1 MKLDAWLRQDRPLA
15 DRLRVV
21 ERLSQALNA
30 VHDRGEILAA
40 LEPARVEV
48 AGDFRCDLSAAERGS
63 PEPGYAA
70 PERIEGGPPSPEADV
85 YSAGAIAWEVLV
97 GRACGELPAPLSD
110 VVPDLPRE
118 LASAV
123 MGCLERSPQWRPK
136 DLTYLAQLAASHQK
150 AVRRG
155 SSPGVESPAPTPRAA
170 AAIRVPPKRP
180 SRSHLPLL
188 VAALLVVGAAALGF
202 WWNEQQAPDGAGA
215 PFVPAR
221 PAGQAV
227 PAPAPSP
234 SPTVTP
240 AAEASPAVPAAG
252 ELAAPVRPLTS
263 PSPAASLTA
272 TPTPTATPPPAP
284 VATPTPTPAPTP
296 VPPPAAATAVVPAPS
311 PVDAREPAEP
321 AVLTALSP
329 LSVRRPGRA
338 LLDLRGTGLRSDL
351 RARVLPLHEAPR
363 GITVARQ
370 KWVNAGLVTVLLE
383 LQDTVTPGNYAIA
396 LEDPSGRQTRPLP
409 FTVTK

>member
-1 MKLDAWLRQDRPLA
+1 MKLDAWLRQDRPIA
-15 DRLRVV
+15 ERIRLV

-30 VHDRGEILAA
+30 VHDRGAVLSD

-48 AGDFRCDLSAAERGS
+48 AGDLRCDLSAAERGS

-70 PERIEGGPPSPEADV
+70 PERIEGRPPSTEADV

-97 GRACGELPAPLSD
+97 GRACGELPAPLSE
-110 VVPDLPRE
+110 VAPELPRE

-136 DLTYLAQLAASHQK
+136 DLTYLAQLAASQQK
-150 AVRRG
+150 TTRRAT
-155 SSPGVESPAPTPRAA
+155 SPPETAAAPTRGQAA
-170 AAIRVPPKRP
+170 MRVPPKRQ

-188 VAALLVVGAAALGF
+188 AAALLVLGAAALSL
-202 WWNEQQAPDGAGA
+202 WWNERQGRDEAGA
-215 PFVPAR
+215 PIVAAR
-221 PAGQAV
+221 PAGQAL
-227 PAPAPSP
+227 PAPTPEPMVTPATEPSP
-234 SPTVTP
+234 SVTPVGDPTVP
-240 AAEASPAVPAAG
+240 ASTLATPAVP
-252 ELAAPVRPLTS
+252 
-263 PSPAASLTA
+263 SPA
-272 TPTPTATPPPAP
+272 PTSAPTATPQPTPTPQPQAQP
-284 VATPTPTPAPTP
+284 TPTPTPL
-296 VPPPAAATAVVPAPS
+296 PPATAAVVPAP
-311 PVDAREPAEP
+311 VQIPAAPTEE

-351 RARVLPLHEAPR
+351 RARVLPLREAPR
-363 GITVARQ
+363 GISVVRQ

-383 LQDTVTPGNYAIA
+383 LQDTVAPGAYAVA
-396 LEDPSGRQTRPLP
+396 LEDANGRQTRPLQ